1 MCLKWINLNI
11 RRIYF
16 FKYNLKSDKMEN
28 EKRNRLPDS
37 FYVYPENRDEKLASM
52 PKPQCSL
59 NKSSL
64 IDECVQEVLSE
75 IRKQLDY

>member
-1 MCLKWINLNI
+1 MPLEIKELIVKGTVESEQKQESVDVVKLI
-11 RRIYF
+11 
-16 FKYNLKSDKMEN
+16 
-28 EKRNRLPDS
+28 
-37 FYVYPENRDEKLASM
+37 DEKLSSM
-52 PKPQCSL
+52 AKPKCSL